1 VTTKRNNI
9 KQIVIKEL
17 FMKMAIRWAGVCFLI
32 IVIPTSVFGVDN
44 WPQWRGPQSNS
55 LTTAENLPAEWAEDK
70 NIAWKV
76 AIPGAGWSQPIVWG
90 NKIFITSAITENQR
104 KPQAGDFNPM
114 ATADG
119 PDVGFGFSRG
129 PGGFPGRDDSNRDES
144 NRERPDRGG
153 PGGERRGP
161 GGFPGFG
168 EPSPPPDKIYTWK
181 VMCLDSNTGKVIW
194 EGTAHSGKPRTTVN
208 RNNTYA
214 SETPVTDGERV
225 IAYFGNMG
233 LYCYDMSGK
242 PLWSKDLGAYKMQ
255 MGWGTGSS
263 PVLCGDRV
271 FIQCDNEE
279 KSFLVALDKRTG
291 DELWRLERNE
301 KSNWSTPYIWKNKQR
316 IELIT
321 AGGTKLQSY
330 NPENGELFWEMDA
343 GGRNSLT
350 PVGDQ
355 DFLYSDSVDRM
366 MGGRGPIV
374 AVRAGASGDISLK
387 EGETSNDYVAWS
399 VPLMTFRVSSPLLY
413 EGCLFMLDQQRGQV
427 RCYDAKTGQEN
438 YSERLQGARGFSA
451 SPWASDGK
459 VFCLDETGLTFV
471 LKAGPEFK
479 VLATNK
485 LDETFWSSVAVVG
498 EKMLLRG
505 VDHLYC
511 IAK

>member
-1 VTTKRNNI
+1 
-9 KQIVIKEL
+9 
-17 FMKMAIRWAGVCFLI
+17 MFLI
-32 IVIPTSVFGVDN
+32 NASYAIAQD
-44 WPQWRGPQSNS
+44 WPQWRGPESNS
-55 LTTAENLPAEWAEDK
+55 LAPQKKLPSEWGIDK

-76 AIPGAGWSQPIVWG
+76 ALPGSGWSQPIVWD
-90 NKIFITSAITENQR
+90 NKIFITTAVTENQT
-104 KPQAGDFNPM
+104 KPKAGDFNPM

-119 PDVGFGFSRG
+119 PASSGFGFPGG
-129 PGGFPGRDDSNRDES
+129 PGGFRGPDDSNHDGP
-144 NRERPDRGG
+144 NRGDSGR
-153 PGGERRGP
+153 ERRGP
-161 GGFPGFG
+161 GGFMGFG
-168 EPSPPPDKIYTWK
+168 TPQPPPDKIYLWK
-181 VMCLDSNTGKVIW
+181 VVCLDSVTGNVVW
-194 EGTAHSGKPRTTVN
+194 EQTANSGKPRTTVN

-225 IAYFGNMG
+225 IAYFGNTG

-263 PVLCGDRV
+263 PVLHGDRV
-271 FIQCDNEE
+271 FIQCDNDE

-291 DELWRLERNE
+291 DELWRIDRNE

-387 EGETSNDYVAWS
+387 DAETSNEYVAWS
-399 VPLMTFRVSSPLLY
+399 VPLRTFRVSSPLLY
-413 EGCLFMLDQQRGQV
+413 EGCLYMLDQQRGQI

-438 YSERLQGARGFSA
+438 YSEKLQGARGFSA

-471 LKAGPEFK
+471 LKAGSEFK

-485 LDETFWSSVAVVG
+485 LGETFWSSVAVVG
-498 EKMLLRG
+498 EKLLLRG

>member
-1 VTTKRNNI
+1 MRRICLLTALATSCAMLIVTNCAMG
-9 KQIVIKEL
+9 Q
-17 FMKMAIRWAGVCFLI
+17 
-32 IVIPTSVFGVDN
+32 N
-44 WPQWRGPQSNS
+44 WPQWRGPQSNG
-55 LTTAENLPAEWAEDK
+55 LATAKNLPAEWGADK

-76 AIPGAGWSQPIVWG
+76 ALPGAGWSQPIVWG
-90 NKIFITSAITENQR
+90 DKIFITTAVTENQR

-119 PDVGFGFSRG
+119 PDVGFGFGRR

-144 NRERPDRGG
+144 NRERPDRGGPGAERQGPGGFGGPGG

-225 IAYFGNMG
+225 IAYFGNTG

-263 PVLCGDRV
+263 PVLHGDRV
-271 FIQCDNEE
+271 FIQCDNDE
-279 KSFLVALDKRTG
+279 KSFLVALDKKTG
-291 DELWRLERNE
+291 DELWRVEREE

-316 IELIT
+316 TELII
-321 AGGTKLQSY
+321 AGGTKLQSH

-355 DFLYSDSVDRM
+355 EYLYSDSVDRM

-374 AVRAGASGDISLK
+374 AIRVGASGDISLK
-387 EGETSNDYVAWS
+387 AGETSNEYVAWS
-399 VPLMTFRVSSPLLY
+399 VPLRTFRVSSPLLY
-413 EGCLFMLDQQRGQV
+413 DGCLYMLDQQRGQI
-427 RCYDAKTGQEN
+427 RCYNAKTGQEN
-438 YSERLQGARGFSA
+438 YMERLEGAKGFSS

-459 VFCLDETGLTFV
+459 VFCLDETGLAFV
-471 LKAGPEFK
+471 LKAGPEFE

-498 EKMLLRG
+498 ENLLLRG
-505 VDHLYC
+505 VDNLYC

>member
-1 VTTKRNNI
+1 MDSR
-9 KQIVIKEL
+9 QILETAIAVI
-17 FMKMAIRWAGVCFLI
+17 AGVCLMLI
-32 IVIPTSVFGVDN
+32 SANCAVGQN
-44 WPQWRGPQSNS
+44 WPQWRGPQSNGLS
-55 LTTAENLPAEWAEDK
+55 PEKKLPSEWGPDK

-90 NKIFITSAITENQR
+90 DKIFITTAVTENQR

-119 PDVGFGFSRG
+119 PDVDFGFGRR

-161 GGFPGFG
+161 GGPGGERRGPSGFPGFG
-168 EPSPPPDKIYTWK
+168 EPSPPPDKIYVWK
-181 VMCLDSNTGKVIW
+181 VMCLDSNTGKIIW

-225 IAYFGNMG
+225 IAYFGNTG

-263 PVLCGDRV
+263 PVLHGDRV
-271 FIQCDNEE
+271 FIQCDNDE
-279 KSFLVALDKRTG
+279 KSFLVALDKKTG
-291 DELWRLERNE
+291 DQLWRLERDE

-316 IELIT
+316 TELII
-321 AGGTKLQSY
+321 AGGTKLQSH

-355 DFLYSDSVDRM
+355 EYLYSDSVDRM

-374 AVRAGASGDISLK
+374 AIRAGASGDISLK
-387 EGETSNDYVAWS
+387 DGETSNAFVAWS
-399 VPLMTFRVSSPLLY
+399 VPLRTFRVSSPLLY
-413 EGCLFMLDQQRGQV
+413 DGRLYMLDQQRGQV
-427 RCYDAKTGQEN
+427 RCYDARTGKEN
-438 YSERLQGARGFSA
+438 YTERLEGAKGFSS

-459 VFCLDETGLTFV
+459 VFCLDETGLTVV
-471 LKAGPEFK
+471 LKAGPEFE
-479 VLATNK
+479 VLTTNK

-498 EKMLLRG
+498 ENLLLRG
-505 VDHLYC
+505 VDNLYC
-511 IAK
+511 IAR

>member
-1 VTTKRNNI
+1 MRRSCQSFVLISIGLVLFATTS
-9 KQIVIKEL
+9 IV
-17 FMKMAIRWAGVCFLI
+17 AQ
-32 IVIPTSVFGVDN
+32 D
-44 WPQWRGPQSNS
+44 WPQWRGPKGNG
-55 LTTAENLPAEWAEDK
+55 LTTTKKLPSEWGTDK

-76 AIPGAGWSQPIVWG
+76 TIPGAGWSQPIVWG
-90 NKIFITSAITENQR
+90 DKIYITTAITENQS
-104 KPQAGDFNPM
+104 KPKAGDFNPM

-119 PDVGFGFSRG
+119 PDTGGFGFPRG
-129 PGGFPGRDDSNRDES
+129 PGGFPGRGDSNRD
-144 NRERPDRGG
+144 RPDRGG
-153 PGGERRGP
+153 RGTERRGP
-161 GGFPGFG
+161 GGFRGFG
-168 EPSPPPDKIYTWK
+168 EPSPPPDKIYVWK
-181 VMCLDSNTGKVIW
+181 VICLDSGTGKVIW

-225 IAYFGNMG
+225 IAYFGNTG
-233 LYCYDMSGK
+233 LFCYDMSGK

-263 PVLCGDRV
+263 PVLYGDRI
-271 FIQCDNEE
+271 FIQCDNDE
-279 KSFLVALDKRTG
+279 KSFLVALDKKTG
-291 DELWRLERNE
+291 DELWRVERDE

-316 IELIT
+316 TELII
-321 AGGTKLQSY
+321 AGGTKLQSH

-343 GGRNSLT
+343 VGRNSLT

-355 DFLYSDSVDRM
+355 ELLYADSVDRM

-374 AVRAGASGDISLK
+374 AIRVGASGDISLK

-399 VPLMTFRVSSPLLY
+399 VPLRTFRVSSPLLY
-413 EGCLFMLDQQRGQV
+413 EGCLYMLDQQRGQV

-438 YSERLQGARGFSA
+438 YMERLEGARGFSS

-471 LKAGPEFK
+471 LKAGPEFE
-479 VLATNK
+479 VLVTNK

-511 IAK
+511 IAD